1 MPITTKKLWIWTPV
15 HGKVYLIQHY
25 VMKFVS
31 DLRQIGD
38 FLHCHDITEILL
50 IVALNTIDQTKPAFY
65 SGFGLD
71 RFSLCLISGSPR
83 KIYLAI
89 GDKVIR
95 MDPSGGDQE
104 DVLQTQAD
112 DLDFDIRRNLMFWID
127 KKEKKVTKQNHKD
140 VKLEKKR

>member
-1 MPITTKKLWIWTPV
+1 M
-15 HGKVYLIQHY
+15 
-25 VMKFVS
+25 
-31 DLRQIGD
+31 
-38 FLHCHDITEILL
+38 
-50 IVALNTIDQTKPAFY
+50 
-65 SGFGLD
+65 
-71 RFSLCLISGSPR
+71 ISGSPR